1 MVKTFPTD
9 YVEKTTI
16 VDNDMILFSDSEDSD
31 KLKKA
36 KYSNLK

>member
-1 MVKTFPTD
+1 MVKIFPTD

-16 VDNDMILFSDSEDSD
+16 VANDMVLFSDSEDDD